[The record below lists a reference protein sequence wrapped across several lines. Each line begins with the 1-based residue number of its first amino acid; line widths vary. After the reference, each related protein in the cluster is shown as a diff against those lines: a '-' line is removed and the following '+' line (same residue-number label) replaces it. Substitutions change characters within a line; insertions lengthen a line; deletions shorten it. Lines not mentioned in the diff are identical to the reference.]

1 MRIYNTYIL
10 TISLSMLLTTVILI
24 ALGLAAIDVYYT
36 IYIAEALVITELYV
50 CFNSKARRGL
60 TFTGIIL
67 FTGFLFALV
76 IQVIKIL
83 S

>member
-10 TISLSMLLTTVILI
+10 TISLSLLLTTVILI

-36 IYIAEALVITELYV
+36 IYIVEALVITELHV

-60 TFTGIIL
+60 TLASIIL

-83 S
+83 

>member
-10 TISLSMLLTTVILI
+10 TISLSLLLTTVILI
-24 ALGLAAIDVYYT
+24 ALGLAAIDVYYA
-36 IYIAEALVITELYV
+36 IYIVEALVITELYV
-50 CFNSKARRGL
+50 YFNSKARRGL
-60 TFTGIIL
+60 TFVSIIL

-83 S
+83 